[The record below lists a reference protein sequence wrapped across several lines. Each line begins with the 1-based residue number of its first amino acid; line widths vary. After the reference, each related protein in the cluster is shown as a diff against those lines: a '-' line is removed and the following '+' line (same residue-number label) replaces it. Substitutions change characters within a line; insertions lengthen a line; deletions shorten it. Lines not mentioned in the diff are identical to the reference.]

1 MSSNFKNPTSRPLV
15 AVLVGFSI
23 LSGPQ
28 LRAELIDN
36 RDGKSWDAA
45 VTYTSDLWRNTKGG
59 IERGSAYL
67 DSLSLTLDWQSP
79 SNGLRSHLHVI
90 HNNGKSFSEKV
101 GDTHIVSN
109 IEADR
114 GTRFLEG
121 WIEYGSV
128 TNRDRS
134 IKAGIYDLNSEF
146 DASEVSVALI
156 NSTFG
161 SGIDIA
167 QSGVVGP
174 SIFPYTGLA
183 LRGRWRINDS
193 WLLQGAVIDGI
204 PIDEDHPR
212 RVTSL
217 KLSSKEG
224 ALAIAELEHRVEKIR
239 IVIGHWRYSARF
251 DKLDVLAVG
260 GGNSRRNIGTY
271 MFIEGPVKQSGD
283 RRLLVMVRLGAANP
297 QLNAIGSTA
306 QAALVLE
313 RPVLNRDGEYLALGF
328 AQARFGGPVRRL
340 SLLAGEERLTRE
352 SVIELTWRLPL
363 SKRIF
368 LQPDLQYVINPS
380 SDQDTQDAFVVGLRV
395 EVGLLPDLQ

>member
-1 MSSNFKNPTSRPLV
+1 MRSNFKTPTSYPLL
-15 AVLVGFSI
+15 AVLVGFLI

-36 RDGKSWDAA
+36 RAGKSWDVA

-59 IERGSAYL
+59 IERDSAYL

-79 SNGLRSHLHVI
+79 SNGLHSHLHVI
-90 HNNGKSFSEKV
+90 HNNGKSLSEKV

-146 DASEVSVALI
+146 DASEVSSALI

-183 LRGRWRINDS
+183 LRGCWRINDS
-193 WLLQGAVIDGI
+193 WLLKGAVIDGI

-224 ALAIAELEHRVEKIR
+224 ALAIAELEHRVDKIR
-239 IVIGHWRYSARF
+239 TVIGHWRYSARF
-251 DKLDVLAVG
+251 DKLDVLAG
-260 GGNSRRNIGTY
+260 GEGNSRRNVGTY

-306 QAALVLE
+306 QAALVFE
-313 RPVLNRDGEYLALGF
+313 RPFLNRDGEYLALGF

-340 SLLAGEERLTRE
+340 SFLAGEKRPTRE

-363 SKRIF
+363 SRRIF
-368 LQPDLQYVINPS
+368 LQPDLQYVINPG
-380 SDQDTQDAFVVGLRV
+380 SDQDTQDALAVGLRV